1 MTPTP
6 QETEALLKRINNDIE
21 YFDGRED
28 KQSVDYEFGNLELTV
43 GDLKTIRAVLQSHA
57 QKVGADIGIK
67 CERHIYGNMAP
78 WPRKCLNGCNGDE
91 FDHTQEEAADSI
103 KNILAKKK
111 PASDG
116 SEQLDVEALKREI
129 MRSIDDANQKF
140 DFSDEPYLHES
151 MAENIINILKKRN
164 FLRGRGERQDVK
176 TFQAAKKFIEASG
189 FVIVPREPTVEQ
201 LRVGE
206 IWNGNVKQVYYAMIS
221 ASEGRETG

>member
-1 MTPTP
+1 MTPTQ

-116 SEQLDVEALKREI
+116 SEQLDVDLEAIKREL
-129 MRSIDDANQKF
+129 AKELYGH
-140 DFSDEPYLHES
+140 SDEMWSLPFADHAVLDF
-151 MAENIINILKKRN
+151 LFKRN
-164 FLRGRGERQDVK
+164 LLRGRDKYLQ
-176 TFQAAKKFIEASG
+176 FIANSG
-189 FVIVPREPTVEQ
+189 FNWRDYCIHVVKRGGCGD
-201 LRVGE
+201 VGDLTSFLDPL
-206 IWNGNVKQVYYAMIS
+206 I